1 MKKLCHLL
9 FALIIAVMINSCS
22 TDEDKKNDTNQID
35 DPLEVKENVLV
46 KKITRTDAQG
56 YLQTVDF
63 IYDGNKIIS
72 LETEQEIYSFFYSG
86 NLIIRRE
93 VFNKEFTTTEI
104 TNYTYNGKILKT
116 KNNITFVNSNGEF
129 MTFKAL
135 DETITTS
142 FSSNLYKYRGFVD
155 FEQDLVY
162 EYITIAEDYDLI
174 LYGDNRAATIDQNN
188 YRYFYDENKNPFNN
202 IIGMGYL
209 LNNDNRLNRILHLLN
224 GTCKKNINKIEAYS
238 FLTFWGN
245 PTSVTVNNPIYTY
258 DRVYTYNELSY
269 PIEISEKVYK
279 KIDFGPTNLIEDN
292 IVYNFYYY

>member
-1 MKKLCHLL
+1 
-9 FALIIAVMINSCS
+9 
-22 TDEDKKNDTNQID
+22 
-35 DPLEVKENVLV
+35 
-46 KKITRTDAQG
+46 
-56 YLQTVDF
+56 
-63 IYDGNKIIS
+63 
-72 LETEQEIYSFFYSG
+72 
-86 NLIIRRE
+86 LIIRRE
-93 VFNKEFTTTEI
+93 VFNKEFKTTET

-129 MTFKAL
+129 MTFKAP

-142 FSSNLYKYRGFVD
+142 SSSNLYKYRGFVD

-245 PTSVTVNNPIYTY
+245 PTSVTVNNPVYTY

-269 PIEISEKVYK
+269 PTEISEKVYK
-279 KIDFGPTNLIEDN
+279 KILYRLFDGGLELKDFENIYKGFTMGQSDIKECEDVLKSLRPIVKKHFTEHQTIALKEFQANLESIPSQLDQFLS
-292 IVYNFYYY
+292 I